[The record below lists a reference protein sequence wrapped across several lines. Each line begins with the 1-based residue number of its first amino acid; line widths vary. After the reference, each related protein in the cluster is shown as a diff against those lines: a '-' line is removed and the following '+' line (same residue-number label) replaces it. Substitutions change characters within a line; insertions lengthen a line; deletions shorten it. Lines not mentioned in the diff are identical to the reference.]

1 MEAGRDRSRL
11 ARAGRAGRLTE
22 FRVFAGVS
30 PESGNLDDDIRLIL
44 SFLGP
49 VWGVYSYFHELGPLP
64 CRTPRFQHLHQVAK
78 GLSFLIF
85 VGFAENLR
93 RIWGESE
100 KWGKDLLDLGVY
112 YTTGVRLGMSRFR
125 FFCFFH
131 SAFVLFFFVNH
142 RGSYPQ

>member
-85 VGFAENLR
+85 AGFAENLG
-93 RIWGESE
+93 RI
-100 KWGKDLLDLGVY
+100 
-112 YTTGVRLGMSRFR
+112 
-125 FFCFFH
+125 
-131 SAFVLFFFVNH
+131 
-142 RGSYPQ
+142 